1 MSFLLLDGG
10 EMAHA
15 SLYPWAVMLHADL
28 AYVVGFLFGLVT
40 LGFATCL
47 LLDCGLLDHLPLGQL
62 GQSLPQPET

>member
-1 MSFLLLDGG
+1 LPDVVAEERGVDVG
-10 EMAHA
+10 REE
-15 SLYPWAVMLHADL
+15 PRV
-28 AYVVGFLFGLVT
+28 YVVGFLFGLVT